1 MEIDSTKRKLF
12 QRAFREKNEKP
23 QDNESVSSSFL
34 QNAIKGNQQLN
45 KTIDA
50 TPQQVDD
57 WYENELKV
65 WADRQFP
72 IIWIACAVQLS
83 ALGFMAFIM
92 MINQYL
98 FT

>member
-1 MEIDSTKRKLF
+1 MKQDAWKRPLPS
-12 QRAFREKNEKP
+12 AV
-23 QDNESVSSSFL
+23 DDC
-34 QNAIKGNQQLN
+34 AIVTCGYEQQLELQLN

-83 ALGFMAFIM
+83 ALGFMGLVM
-92 MINQYL
+92 MVNQYL

>member
-1 MEIDSTKRKLF
+1 MKHDAWKRTQRDLPIEYPTQPQFLF
-12 QRAFREKNEKP
+12 KHP
-23 QDNESVSSSFL
+23 
-34 QNAIKGNQQLN
+34 
-45 KTIDA
+45 DA
-50 TPQQVDD
+50 TPKEVED

-83 ALGFMAFIM
+83 ALGFMGLVM
-92 MINQYL
+92 MVNQYL